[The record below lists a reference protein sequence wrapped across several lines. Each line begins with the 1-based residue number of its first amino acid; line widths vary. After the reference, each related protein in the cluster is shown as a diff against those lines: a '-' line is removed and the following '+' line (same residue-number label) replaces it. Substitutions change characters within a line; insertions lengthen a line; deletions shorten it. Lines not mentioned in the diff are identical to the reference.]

1 MNYQIAQF
9 FLYAAI
15 LVLIGI
21 AGKRLNK
28 RVRTGFI
35 VLAIILLLVPVFL
48 PRQLFGRWNS
58 ISALDGKVIAE
69 IRLQP
74 SLPNWKVNLVRRDFI
89 ITDKQQ
95 IDTITQLLRKT
106 HIYTPSHPTRVWE
119 ANMIFITTA
128 SDTFKM
134 QVNKTTNNNNGTYIK
149 TPTNVWRID
158 EIGHYLERLTKYRQ
172 PVFGDKAKPEPVNIG
187 D

>member
-28 RVRTGFI
+28 KVRTGLI
-35 VLAIILLLVPVFL
+35 VLAIILFFVPVFL
-48 PRQLFGRWNS
+48 PRQLFGKWNS

-74 SLPNWKVNLVRRDFI
+74 SLPNWKVNLVGRDFI

-95 IDTITQLLRKT
+95 IDIITQLLRKT

-128 SDTFKM
+128 SDTFTI
-134 QVNKTTNNNNGTYIK
+134 QVNKTDNDYNGTYIK
-149 TPTNVWRID
+149 TPTNDWRID
-158 EIGHYLERLTKYRQ
+158 ELGDYLEKLTKYRQ
-172 PVFGDKAKPEPVNIG
+172 PVLSDTAKPAPVSIG
-187 D
+187 G